1 LSKQE
6 DDDFAAWQAKLAAE
20 LDPEAKAAW
29 EAFSAKATDAVREK
43 FYRGTLR
50 QNDYNRIK
58 NEALT
63 EKQQAAAARA
73 DAERLVRE
81 SQAWYEMSKPEYER
95 AVKKAE
101 VLQAALS
108 SAGLLEGNPAPAAPA
123 QGASV
128 SSEAQQEIERLK
140 QQLENV
146 SRGAYGLARDQMAV
160 TAAIQ
165 REGFSIDPVQIFDYS
180 AAQGVPLSVAFE
192 RLTADERAAKAEAAI
207 QARIDAKVAEE
218 RRSFMASAGTPDAF
232 RGAPRMNILDQL
244 KQTDA
249 AITDK
254 HERKAAAMAMVRESL
269 TQ

>member
-1 LSKQE
+1 LSKKE
-6 DDDFAAWQAKLAAE
+6 DDDLAAWQAKLAAE

-29 EAFSAKATDAVREK
+29 ETFTAKASDVVREK

-50 QNDYNRIK
+50 QDDYNRIK

-63 EKQQAAAARA
+63 ERQQAQAARA

-81 SQAWYEMSKPEYER
+81 SQDWYAMSKPEYER

-101 VLQAALS
+101 VLAAALA
-108 SAGLLEGNPAPAAPA
+108 SAGLIDGTPQPAAPLA
-123 QGASV
+123 GVAVDS
-128 SSEAQQEIERLK
+128 AAAQEIATLK

-165 REGFSIDPVQIFDYS
+165 REGFSIDPVTIFDYS

-192 RLTADERAAKAEAAI
+192 RLTADERAAKQEAAI
-207 QARIDAKVAEE
+207 QARIDARVAEE
-218 RRSFMASAGTPDAF
+218 RRSLMASAGTPDAF

-254 HERKAAAMAMVRESL
+254 HERKAAAMALVRESL